1 MPTSA
6 SIAAL
11 SFEHLA
17 RSVWF
22 GKARRDSLIMAITA
36 YFDDSG
42 TDPKNPSIVVAG
54 FVSTVDQWDR
64 FNDEWLAA
72 ELEFEAPPFHAKI
85 FDDGRRGYGPYKDWL
100 DSKRKD
106 YVNRLLGIISRRTRH
121 SFSTALRKDAY
132 DTLIAPQQAFRE
144 YFYSQFAF
152 SSVNCVFQVC
162 DWRNQYH

>member
-22 GKARRDSLIMAITA
+22 GKARRDRLIMAITA

-106 YVNRLLGIISRRTRH
+106 YVNRLLGIISR
-121 SFSTALRKDAY
+121 
-132 DTLIAPQQAFRE
+132 
-144 YFYSQFAF
+144 
-152 SSVNCVFQVC
+152 
-162 DWRNQYH
+162 